1 MPKLVKKE
9 KEGERSFLPHAIR
22 AGSIAADFKAI
33 NIRVLDVRELTL
45 IADCF
50 MICSVSSEPQL
61 KAVYN
66 GIRDQMKEE
75 TGLRALNTEGELSA
89 NWVILDYGALIVHIF
104 REEAREF
111 YDLDGLWGD
120 APEIDL
126 ELDS

>member
-1 MPKLVKKE
+1 MPKLLKKDQ
-9 KEGERSFLPHAIR
+9 KGETDFLPNALR
-22 AGSIAADFKAI
+22 AGSIAADYKAK
-33 NIRVLDVRELTL
+33 NIRALDVRELTL

-50 MICSVSSEPQL
+50 LICSVSSVPQL

-75 TGLRALNTEGELSA
+75 TGLRTLNTEGEFGA
-89 NWVILDYGALIVHIF
+89 NWVILDYGAMIVHIF
-104 REEAREF
+104 REKAREF

-126 ELDS
+126 ELDT

>member
-22 AGSIAADFKAI
+22 AGSIAADFKA
-33 NIRVLDVRELTL
+33 NHIRVLDVRELTL